1 MSLLSAGCLFWLERL
16 QPLFIAL
23 AAGGVAYQ
31 SWLVW
36 RRPIM
41 RRTRAVMTV
50 YVTSLAVNVGV
61 LALWVWLALRYR

>member
-16 QPLFIAL
+16 QPLFVAL
-23 AAGGVAYQ
+23 AVIGVAYQ

-41 RRTRAVMTV
+41 RRTRAVMAV
-50 YVTSLAVNVGV
+50 YLASLAVNVAV
-61 LALWVWLALRYR
+61 LALWVWLAIRYR